1 VSTDLGKVLLTA
13 VVTAVVGLLVTESY
27 QSTPWLADKCM
38 RWSVLLRY
46 TDNPERAMVRGE
58 ELTSLLAD
66 LPTLFKLPTAA
77 GFLLRALAYRAA
89 HRRTHARRQPRPIQ
103 HSRGARFRIAL
114 AKAVLVILCTGT
126 VFGVEVSIV
135 FAPTKFLALSAYG
148 LTAGI
153 VVASEVVARSRF
165 RPGFIGSIMCTLA
178 VLATCPTF
186 VSHDLTT
193 ALSRALFGDGI
204 VVALLS
210 GTAFWLA
217 AALVGALTGKSR
229 YVGFVL
235 GSLVNIMCFA
245 LPMFANSLSQ
255 PWLWFAVGI
264 SGLGIAVGAMAGF
277 AAAVERRTQGNT
289 PRGVAARSGAGAQEW
304 E

>member
-1 VSTDLGKVLLTA
+1 MSTDLGKGLLAA

-27 QSTPWLADKCM
+27 QSTPWLADKFM
-38 RWSVLLRY
+38 RWSVRLRY
-46 TDNPERAMVRGE
+46 TDNPERATVRGE

-66 LPTLFKLPTAA
+66 LPTLITLPTAA

-89 HRRTHARRQPRPIQ
+89 HRRTHARRQPRPVQ

-126 VFGVEVSIV
+126 VFGVEVAII
-135 FAPTKFLALSAYG
+135 FAPIEFLAPSACG

-165 RPGFIGSIMCTLA
+165 RSGFIGGIMLA
-178 VLATCPTF
+178 LVVLATLSVF
-186 VSHDLTT
+186 ALHDLAT
-193 ALSRALFGDGI
+193 AVSGALFLA
-204 VVALLS
+204 VTLPALLS

-217 AALVGALTGKSR
+217 VALMGAPTGKSR
-229 YVGFVL
+229 YVGLAL
-235 GSLVNIMCFA
+235 GSLVSIMGFV
-245 LPMFANSLSQ
+245 LLMFANSLSQ
-255 PWLWFAVGI
+255 LWLWFAVEF
-264 SGLGIAVGAMAGF
+264 SGLGITVGAMAGF
-277 AAAVERRTQGNT
+277 AATVKRRTQENT
-289 PRGVAARSGAGAQEW
+289 PRGVAARSGAGAQKW